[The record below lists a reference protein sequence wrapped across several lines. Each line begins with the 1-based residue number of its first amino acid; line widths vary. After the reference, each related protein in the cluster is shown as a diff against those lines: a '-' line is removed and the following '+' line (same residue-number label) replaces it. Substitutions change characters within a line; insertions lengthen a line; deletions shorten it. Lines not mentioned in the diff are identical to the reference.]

1 MKRTIKYLS
10 LIIILVPLLVVSH
23 PVSGQAYQTSF
34 TTAITYQNVGT
45 GAADIEIYFYPNYE
59 TTTPIQY
66 TPPQLGQGQS
76 ASLFLGNVSSITAGF
91 QGSAVISSNQP
102 LVATLVQVPQG
113 STTVFARPMT
123 NGFSDGSNVALIAT
137 FLKNQYGSHSK
148 ISIQNIDT
156 QVNNVSIKFYNLAA
170 TQVHEINQAIQ
181 PGASLYIDAAGIE
194 ELGTSFNG
202 SVVATA
208 KRSDNSDGKIVGSS
222 IEFDITG
229 TGAKAF
235 ESVSQGADTLYMPSA
250 LCNIYG
256 GQNTAYAIQNTS
268 LTTSTN
274 VTVTY
279 SPGGAS
285 ETKAIGPGAKATF
298 FTCDATGP
306 NYIGSAT
313 VTSTTT
319 PVIAVGKAYGAGL
332 STAHLGLPQ
341 GSSKIAL
348 PYVRWAP
355 DSHYLNGSR
364 QRTYIA
370 IQNVGASTI
379 PAGSITLTYT
389 DPFGHTGTHTYD
401 SDLPIGSK
409 FNSDATKAGLTWFG
423 MSEISSQY
431 GGGVIIDCSAQDC
444 ELVAIAR
451 VQTYIPSS
459 ASTAAEDYNGI
470 PIP

>member
-1 MKRTIKYLS
+1 MIRTIKYLL
-10 LIIILVPLLVVSH
+10 LILILIPLLVISY
-23 PVSGQAYQTSF
+23 PVLGQAYSTSF

-45 GAADIEIYFYPNYE
+45 GTADIVIAFYPNYNS
-59 TTTPIQY
+59 TTPITY
-66 TPPQLGQGQS
+66 TPSQLAPGQS
-76 ASLFLGNVSSITAGF
+76 ASLFIGNVSTITSGF
-91 QGSAVISSNQP
+91 QGSAVMSSSQP

-113 STTVFARPMT
+113 SSTVFVRPMT
-123 NGFSDGSNVALIAT
+123 NGFTEGANVALIAT

-148 ISIQNIDT
+148 ISIQNVDT
-156 QVNNVSIKFYNLAA
+156 QVNNVSIKFYNLSA
-170 TQVHEINQAIQ
+170 TQVHEITQQIQ
-181 PGASLYIDAAGIE
+181 PGASLYIDAATVSA
-194 ELGTSFNG
+194 LGTSFNG

-208 KRSDNSDGKIVGSS
+208 KRLDNSDGKIVGSS
-222 IEFDITG
+222 VEFDITG

-235 ESVSQGADTLYMPSA
+235 ESVSQGATKLYMPSA

-268 LTTSTN
+268 LTSSTN

-279 SPGGAS
+279 SPGGATQ
-285 ETKAIGPGAKATF
+285 TKSVGPGAKATF
-298 FTCDATGP
+298 FTCDVTGS
-306 NYIGSAT
+306 NFTGSAT

-332 STAHLGLPQ
+332 STAHLGSPQ
-341 GSSKIAL
+341 GSAKIAL

-370 IQNVGASTI
+370 IQNVGTSQI
-379 PAGSITLTYT
+379 PENSITLTYT
-389 DPFGHTGTHTYD
+389 DPFGHTGTHTYNMA
-401 SDLPIGSK
+401 LGVGSK

-423 MSEISSQY
+423 MSETSSQY
-431 GGGVIIDCSAQDC
+431 GGGVIINCSAPGCQ
-444 ELVAIAR
+444 LAAIAR

-459 ASTAAEDYNGI
+459 SSTAAEDYNGI